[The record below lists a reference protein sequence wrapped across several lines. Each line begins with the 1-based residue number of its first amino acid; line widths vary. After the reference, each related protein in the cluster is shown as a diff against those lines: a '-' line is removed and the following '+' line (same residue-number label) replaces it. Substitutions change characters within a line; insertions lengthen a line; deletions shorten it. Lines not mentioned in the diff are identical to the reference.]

1 MLVRIFFLSLSLSFV
16 AGVNAQDSSGRLQQ
30 SGQFQQ
36 QYTFYTADAAIQPL
50 NPITS
55 HAQLIAGYGRTS
67 GSYRLAQA
75 APVQQ
80 DIFFKTEGTRQ
91 LGRYLL
97 SGYFGY
103 THTLQ
108 DSVGYTL
115 RYGINDP
122 DPYYFYA
129 YKKGNW
135 QVGQYRLQAQVSR
148 PFLNDKLLAGAGIR
162 YQTVNAWRSNDPRP
176 EQFNYHT
183 DMEAGLHY
191 RLSPRHSI
199 GLGGSITSRKKE
211 SSVQYRN
218 KDYQL
223 SMAYPE
229 YVKRIQYG
237 YGFEDRASNSE
248 LKSTGRGYGWQGVYQ
263 GKFRIGE
270 VTAKGGYSYLGSDY
284 KGDSTRYFP
293 KGRYGSFYEDRW
305 NAQLLW
311 QYRRQ
316 QQAYMIEAVYIHH
329 LGRDFNEFLQTNN
342 YVYAFE
348 TIQLRPSFQYYRD
361 SVLQF
366 ELGLDL
372 ALTDLFRADGNAGVV
387 TDYQYAEAAVQ
398 GAWYFRTGKKGWLKT
413 GLTAGIR
420 TAVSPVLTLPSQV
433 SSFVQNVIIA
443 DYYYYDATV
452 FKAGVDLLYNR
463 SVGEN
468 DGFVRV
474 KLNYD
479 QAQLSNRGL
488 PGLWKTGHQRLYCE
502 AGIGI
507 TLR

>member
-1 MLVRIFFLSLSLSFV
+1 MQVRIIFLSFGLSFV
-16 AGVNAQDSSGRLQQ
+16 AGVNAQDSSGRLLQ
-30 SGQFQQ
+30 SEQFQRL
-36 QYTFYTADAAIQPL
+36 YTFYTADAAIQPL
-50 NPITS
+50 NTVTN
-55 HAQLIAGYGRTS
+55 HAQLTLGYGRS
-67 GSYRLAQA
+67 NGSYRLAQA

-80 DIFFKTEGTRQ
+80 DIFFKTAGTRQ

-115 RYGINDP
+115 RYGINDA

-148 PFLNDKLLAGAGIR
+148 PFLNDKLLAGAGVR

-183 DMEAGLHY
+183 DLEASLHY
-191 RLSPRHSI
+191 RFLPRHSL

-211 SSVQYRN
+211 STIQYRN

-223 SMAYPE
+223 SLAYPE
-229 YVKRIQYG
+229 YVKRMQYG

-248 LKSTGRGYGWQGVYQ
+248 LKGAGKGYGWQAVYQ
-263 GKFRIGE
+263 GKFNIGQI
-270 VTAKGGYSYLGSDY
+270 TARGGYIYLKSDY

-316 QQAYMIEAVYIHH
+316 QHTYMAEVVYIHH
-329 LGRDFNEFLQTNN
+329 LGRDFNEFLRTNN

-348 TIQLRPSFQYYRD
+348 TIQLRPSYHHYRD
-361 SVLQF
+361 SVLQY

-387 TDYQYAEAAVQ
+387 TDYQYAEAGLQ
-398 GAWYFRTGKKGWLKT
+398 GAWYFRMDKKSWLRT
-413 GLTAGIR
+413 GLNAGIR
-420 TAVSPVLTLPSQV
+420 TAVSPILTLPSQLSV
-433 SSFVQNVIIA
+433 FVQQVIIA

-452 FKAGVDLLYNR
+452 FKAGLDLLYNR

-468 DGFVRV
+468 DGFIRL

-479 QAQLSNRGL
+479 QAQLSNQIL
-488 PGLWKTGHQRLYCE
+488 PALWKPGKQRLYCE

>member
-1 MLVRIFFLSLSLSFV
+1 MLVRIIFLSLSLSF
-16 AGVNAQDSSGRLQQ
+16 AADINAQDSSGRLLQ
-30 SGQFQQ
+30 SEQLQR
-36 QYTFYTADAAIQPL
+36 QYTFYTADAVIQPL
-50 NPITS
+50 NPITN

-67 GSYRLAQA
+67 GSYHLAQA
-75 APVQQ
+75 APLQR

-135 QVGQYRLQAQVSR
+135 QVGQYRLQGQVSR
-148 PFLNDKLLAGAGIR
+148 PFLNDKLLAGAGVR

-183 DMEAGLHY
+183 DLEASLHY
-191 RLSPRHSI
+191 RFLSRHSL
-199 GLGGSITSRKKE
+199 GLGGSITSRKKQ
-211 SSVQYRN
+211 STVQYRN

-223 SMAYPE
+223 SLAYPE
-229 YVKRIQYG
+229 YVKRMQYG

-248 LKSTGRGYGWQGVYQ
+248 LKGAGSGYGWQAVYQ
-263 GKFRIGE
+263 GKFNIGQI
-270 VTAKGGYSYLGSDY
+270 TARGGYTYLESDY

-293 KGRYGSFYEDRW
+293 KGRYGSFYEDSW
-305 NAQLLW
+305 SAQLLW

-316 QQAYMIEAVYIHH
+316 QHAYMVQVAYTHH
-329 LGRDFNEFLQTNN
+329 LGRDFNEFLQANN

-348 TIQLRPSFQYYRD
+348 SIQLRPLYHHYRD
-361 SVLQF
+361 SVLQY
-366 ELGLDL
+366 ELGFDL

-387 TDYQYAEAAVQ
+387 TDYQYAEAALQ
-398 GAWYFRTGKKGWLKT
+398 GAWYFRVDKKSWLRT
-413 GLTAGIR
+413 GLNAGIR
-420 TAVSPVLTLPSQV
+420 TAISPVLTLPSQL
-433 SSFVQNVIIA
+433 SDFVQQVIIA

-452 FKAGVDLLYNR
+452 FKGGLDLLYNR
-463 SVGEN
+463 RVGEN
-468 DGFVRV
+468 DGFIRL

-479 QAQLSNRGL
+479 QAQISNHVL
-488 PGLWKTGHQRLYCE
+488 PALWKPGRQRLYCE

>member
-1 MLVRIFFLSLSLSFV
+1 MRVWSFLLLISLFFV
-16 AGVNAQDSSGRLQQ
+16 AGVNAQDSSGRLLQ
-30 SGQFQQ
+30 SEQFQRL
-36 QYTFYTADAAIQPL
+36 YTFYTTDAVIQPL
-50 NPITS
+50 NPVTN
-55 HAQLIAGYGRTS
+55 HAQLLAGYGRSS

-91 LGRYLL
+91 LGHYLL

-115 RYGINDP
+115 RYGVSDP

-148 PFLNDKLLAGAGIR
+148 PFLNDKLLAGAGVR

-183 DMEAGLHY
+183 DLEASLHY
-191 RLSPRHSI
+191 RFLPRHSL
-199 GLGGSITSRKKE
+199 GLGGSVTSKKKE
-211 SSVQYRN
+211 SIIQYRN

-223 SMAYPE
+223 SLAYPE
-229 YVKRIQYG
+229 YVKRMQYG

-248 LKSTGRGYGWQGVYQ
+248 LKGAGKGYGWQAVYQ
-263 GKFRIGE
+263 GKFNIGQL
-270 VTAKGGYSYLGSDY
+270 TAKGGYSYLESDY

-316 QQAYMIEAVYIHH
+316 QQAYMVEAVYIHH
-329 LGRDFNEFLQTNN
+329 LGRDFNEFLQANN

-348 TIQLRPSFQYYRD
+348 TVQLRPSYQHYRD
-361 SVLQF
+361 SVLQY

-372 ALTDLFRADGNAGVV
+372 SLTDLFRADGNAGIVA
-387 TDYQYAEAAVQ
+387 DYQYAEAALQ
-398 GAWYFRTGKKGWLKT
+398 GAWYFRMDKKSWLRT
-413 GLTAGIR
+413 GLNAGIR
-420 TAVSPVLTLPSQV
+420 TAVSPVLTLPSQL
-433 SSFVQNVIIA
+433 SSFVQHVVIA

-468 DGFVRV
+468 DGFVRL

-479 QAQLSNRGL
+479 QAQLSNQVL
-488 PGLWKTGHQRLYCE
+488 PVLWKPGKQRLYCE